1 MKRISFDGRTLIDNS
16 NSRMNIKN
24 AEKALE
30 YAKSESGRIV
40 MVLGEEA
47 KEVCEGLD
55 PKGVERFI
63 DKRLDELH
71 SLVLVGERMKPFVS
85 KNINNI
91 YYAANLSKGIE
102 LAQKITNEKDII
114 VSCVKC
120 FR

>member
-1 MKRISFDGRTLIDNS
+1 S
-16 NSRMNIKN
+16 

-63 DKRLDELH
+63 DKRLDDLH
-71 SLVLVGERMKPFVS
+71 ALVLVGERMKHLAG
-85 KNINNI
+85 KNINKI
-91 YYAANLSKGIE
+91 YHAGNLSEGIE
-102 LAQKITNEKDII
+102 LAEQLTREKDII
-114 VSCVKC
+114 LSCVKC